1 MNFLGFP
8 IPNAL
13 YEQMLM
19 VIESIQNANS
29 KKQYAMDLFE
39 IIEELSNEGLNFY
52 FVESLKKAGLG
63 KLKISLIE
71 NAINLNKKAILSIG
85 KGIIKSMN
93 DQQLLAIANILKEAI
108 TVKKT

>member
-8 IPNAL
+8 IPDAL
-13 YEQMLM
+13 YDQMLM
-19 VIESIQNANS
+19 VIESIQNANR

-63 KLKISLIE
+63 KIKISLIE